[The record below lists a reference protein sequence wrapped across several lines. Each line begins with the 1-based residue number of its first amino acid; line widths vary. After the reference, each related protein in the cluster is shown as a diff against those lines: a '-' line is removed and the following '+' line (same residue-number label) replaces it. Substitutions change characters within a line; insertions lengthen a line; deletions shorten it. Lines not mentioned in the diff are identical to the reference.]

1 MILCQK
7 KKDKKEPYP
16 VIHPIEC
23 KECERCV
30 LACRKGVLKMSN
42 SLNERGYH
50 YVVYT
55 GEGCTGCGDCYYTCP
70 EPLAI
75 EVHIPKS
82 KSKKKKEEEDEI
94 EWQHNS
100 LKETQPL

>member
-1 MILCQK
+1 
-7 KKDKKEPYP
+7 
-16 VIHPIEC
+16 
-23 KECERCV
+23 
-30 LACRKGVLKMSN
+30 MSD

-75 EVHIPKS
+75 EVHIPK
-82 KSKKKKEEEDEI
+82 KAKKKKEKEEDI

>member
-1 MILCQK
+1 MAK
-7 KKDKKEPYP
+7 NKDKKEPYP
-16 VIHPIEC
+16 VINTLEC
-23 KECERCV
+23 KECERCI

-50 YVVYT
+50 YAEYI

-75 EVHIPKS
+75 EVHIPKKS
-82 KSKKKKEEEDEI
+82 KDKKKKQNEEEL
-94 EWQHNS
+94 EWQHSS
-100 LKETQPL
+100 LKGTQPL

>member
-1 MILCQK
+1 MSE

-16 VIHPIEC
+16 VINTLEC

-30 LACRKGVLKMSN
+30 LACRKGVLKMSD

-50 YVVYT
+50 YVEYT

-75 EVHIPKS
+75 EVHIPKKS
-82 KSKKKKEEEDEI
+82 KDKKKKQDEEDI
-94 EWQHNS
+94 EWQHSS